1 MTIEDLFLDISPAS
15 IDREVLLGVTQSHIL
30 ASASAGLSKETTEAL
45 AELASDAAQSGID
58 LRVASGFRSF
68 ERQQFI
74 WDQKWLG
81 HRAVLND
88 ADQALSRADYSDSEW
103 LCAILRFSALPGTSR
118 HHWGTDL
125 DVYDAAAMEADD
137 TLALTVTEARGRFAD
152 LHRWLDERMAR
163 DQSSG
168 FFRPYGLD
176 RGGVS
181 PEPWHLSYA
190 PLATGY
196 EGQLTPDSW
205 MQEVDERGLELQG
218 FDCVRSHIDM
228 IFTRFVALPK
238 GWCPERYRSGRS

>member
-88 ADQALSRADYSDSEW
+88 ADETLFRADQSDNQW

-125 DVYDAAAMEADD
+125 DVYDAAAMDAEDSI
-137 TLALTVTEARGRFAD
+137 ALTVTEARGRFSD

-163 DQSSG
+163 DQSCG
-168 FFRPYGLD
+168 FFRPYELD

-196 EGQLTPDSW
+196 EGQLTSKLW
-205 MQEVDERGLELQG
+205 IREIDERELVLQG
-218 FDCVRSHIDM
+218 LDCIRSHIDM
-228 IFTRFVALPK
+228 IFERFVTLPK

>member
-30 ASASAGLSKETTEAL
+30 ATDLAELSKETTEAL
-45 AELASDAAQSGID
+45 AELASAAAHSGID

-88 ADQALSRADYSDSEW
+88 ADETLFRADQSDNQW

-190 PLATGY
+190 PLATSY